1 MIMRHGLPASA
12 AITLAIGIAA
22 PALAEVI
29 PHRDDFV
36 MNSIGGGDYRDYVLT
51 YLDADDGLY
60 VPMRTLGTLHN
71 TMHQM
76 MTELA
81 IYARGDRDD
90 EHVPDI
96 GDRISGGDWTDY
108 RKALE
113 KTGEEGAWMD
123 FVHVVE
129 VMHDRVHHP
138 MYKSVIYDFAT
149 MAREADLMDYVRE
162 PTSPDADEL
171 IPDRDQLN
179 AAWIDL
185 EAFRELAWGDEP
197 EELSWRRVMQNAVV
211 FGHLTDQLTGQWMVY
226 AADHLDG
233 ACAPQLAGQATDEA
247 WDAYVAHVRDC
258 DDDGWRQLMLTHDL
272 ARLRIHQ
279 VLAHLAQHHRQS

>member
-81 IYARGDRDD
+81 IYARDDRDD

-113 KTGEEGAWMD
+113 EAGEEGAWMD

-138 MYKSVIYDFAT
+138 MYKSVVYDFAT

-162 PTSPDADEL
+162 PTRRGRGRADPGPRPAQRRL
-171 IPDRDQLN
+171 DRPRGVSRAGLGRR
-179 AAWIDL
+179 ARGA
-185 EAFRELAWGDEP
+185 ELAPGDAERGGVRP
-197 EELSWRRVMQNAVV
+197 SDRPAHRTVDGLCSRPPRR
-211 FGHLTDQLTGQWMVY
+211 
-226 AADHLDG
+226 
-233 ACAPQLAGQATDEA
+233 
-247 WDAYVAHVRDC
+247 
-258 DDDGWRQLMLTHDL
+258 
-272 ARLRIHQ
+272 RLRPPARRPGDGRG
-279 VLAHLAQHHRQS
+279 LGCLRGSRS